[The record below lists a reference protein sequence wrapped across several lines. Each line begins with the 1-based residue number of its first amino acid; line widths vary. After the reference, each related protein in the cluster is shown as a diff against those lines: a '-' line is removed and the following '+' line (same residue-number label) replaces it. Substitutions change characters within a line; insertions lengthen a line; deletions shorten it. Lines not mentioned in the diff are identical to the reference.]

1 MPFKNITIIK
11 YNPSPI
17 SMSEELVDLVKQ
29 WIQYDE
35 ELKAKK
41 KEVKTLREKQKELT
55 NSLSLVMDS
64 KNIDGLNLND
74 KSRLIYKK
82 QKVKGGLTKKLLNQ
96 TLAEFF
102 EDDELSGVIQHI
114 MSQRTE
120 KILNNIER
128 KS

>member
-1 MPFKNITIIK
+1 
-11 YNPSPI
+11 
-17 SMSEELVDLVKQ
+17 MSEELVDLVKQ

-82 QKVKGGLTKKLLNQ
+82 QKVKGGVTKKLLNQ

-102 EDDELSGVIQHI
+102 EDDELSSVIQHI

-120 KILNNIER
+120 KVLNNIER